1 MDICPYYINKTL
13 VNIKREKIMF
23 FNDDDEEKKIYRWR
37 FEIFFFILMES
48 ISRDGCVILY

>member
-23 FNDDDEEKKIYRWR
+23 FNDDDDEEKKN
-37 FEIFFFILMES
+37 L
-48 ISRDGCVILY
+48 